1 MIPKY
6 SPWDPDLYII
16 ILFFLVLL
24 VLHQV
29 LATAGW
35 LTYDASTQ
43 LLTTEW
49 VFVSYFGYG
58 YYRYHTLFYSA
69 DIYFL
74 VNFSALTIGLVYCI
88 I

>member
-1 MIPKY
+1 M
-6 SPWDPDLYII
+6 
-16 ILFFLVLL
+16 LL

-29 LATAGW
+29 VATAGW

-49 VFVSYFGYG
+49 VFVSYFGYD

-69 DIYFL
+69 DIYFF
-74 VNFSALTIGLVYCI
+74 VNFSALTIGLVDCI